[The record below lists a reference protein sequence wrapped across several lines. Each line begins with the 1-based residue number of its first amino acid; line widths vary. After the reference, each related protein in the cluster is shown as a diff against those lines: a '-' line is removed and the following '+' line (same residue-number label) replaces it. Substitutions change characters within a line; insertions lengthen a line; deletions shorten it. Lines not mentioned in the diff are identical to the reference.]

1 MDKFDNTTVPDYM
14 ARAGCEGKCFLV
26 IGAGQGI
33 GRQVTH
39 ALAAAGAKLI
49 CVDINE
55 DLAKNVANE
64 VAGTAWVGDC
74 TSRADVERLRDD
86 SLELLGRVDGFVD
99 IVGIAAWADLLS
111 VDDETW
117 QQQLD
122 ICLRH
127 AYLLCQL
134 LAPPMIA
141 NGGGTMLF
149 IGSASGITS
158 APNHAAYGAAKAG
171 LMSLMR
177 SIAVE
182 LGPQGIR
189 ANSIAPGVVGTP
201 RVLSFTSKE
210 QQQMNAENAPLGR
223 IGKPEDIAGAALF
236 FMSNLSGYVSGQTLQ
251 VDGGVSAKFPYP
263 VLGS

>member
-1 MDKFDNTTVPDYM
+1 MNKFDSSPVPDYRL
-14 ARAGCEGKCFLV
+14 RAGCEGKRFLV

-33 GRQVTH
+33 GRQVSH
-39 ALAAAGAKLI
+39 ALANAGAKLL
-49 CVDINE
+49 CVDIDA
-55 DLAKNVANE
+55 DLANNIASE
-64 VAGTAWVGDC
+64 VSGTAWVGDV
-74 TSRADVERLRDD
+74 TSRSEVERLLED
-86 SLELLGRVDGFVD
+86 SLSALGQIDGFVD
-99 IVGIAAWADLLS
+99 IVGIAAWADLLT

-117 QQQLD
+117 QKQQD
-122 ICLRH
+122 ICMRH
-127 AYLLCQL
+127 AYLLCQI
-134 LAPPMIA
+134 LAPTMIES
-141 NGGGTMLF
+141 GGGTMLF

-182 LGPQGIR
+182 LGPKGIR
-189 ANSIAPGVVGTP
+189 ANSIAPGVVATP

-210 QQQMNAENAPLGR
+210 QQQMNADNAPLGR
-223 IGKPEDIAGAALF
+223 VGKPEDIAGAALF
-236 FMSNLSGYVSGQTLQ
+236 FMSELSAYVSGQTLQ

>member
-1 MDKFDNTTVPDYM
+1 MSKFDSAAVPDYM
-14 ARAGCEGKCFLV
+14 TQTRCEGKRFLV

-33 GRQVTH
+33 GRQVAH
-39 ALAAAGAKLI
+39 ALSAAGASLI
-49 CVDINE
+49 CADIDAQLSEKVAAEVD
-55 DLAKNVANE
+55 
-64 VAGTAWVGDC
+64 GTAWVGDV
-74 TSRADVERLRDD
+74 TSRSDVQRLMKD
-86 SLELLGRVDGFVD
+86 SLNMLGNIDGFVD
-99 IVGIAAWADLLS
+99 IVGIAAWADLLT

-117 QQQLD
+117 QQQQD

-127 AYLLCQL
+127 AYLLCQI
-134 LAPPMIA
+134 LAPCMIES
-141 NGGGTMLF
+141 GGGTLLF

-182 LGPQGIR
+182 LGPRGIR
-189 ANSIAPGVVGTP
+189 ANSIAPGVVATP
-201 RVLSFTSKE
+201 RVLSLTSKE

-223 IGKPEDIAGAALF
+223 VGMPNDIASVALF
-236 FMSNLSGYVSGQTLQ
+236 FMSELSAYVSGQTLL

-263 VLGS
+263 VLGN